1 MQCNAGLAFFN
12 GLIVEASFPRLFY
25 RLLLGGAPTMADL
38 AELDPPMHRYA
49 YYVCVRAYL
58 RVYACVLKG
67 GQLWPDLP
75 LAISVYASIH
85 TRSSFGPTCLHR
97 TATSTCRS
105 PCPSLYHSYRN
116 LTALLSMSE
125 QELHGLDMTFQVHR

>member
-38 AELDPPMHRYA
+38 AELDPPMHRCA
-49 YYVCVRAYL
+49 YYVC
-58 RVYACVLKG
+58 ACVLVCVCMRVEG
-67 GQLWPDLP
+67 EQALARFAIGNQCVYIFTHTQQLW
-75 LAISVYASIH
+75 SNMHTWHRNIH
-85 TRSSFGPTCLHR
+85 MSSSR
-97 TATSTCRS
+97 R
-105 PCPSLYHSYRN
+105 SLYHSYRN

-125 QELHGLDMTFQVHR
+125 QELHGLDMTFQVH